1 MFDFAL
7 TEAYAPFTIAFLV
20 MCGIG
25 LIEAIGLGIGA
36 LDLHADIDA
45 DGSSLLQWL
54 GFGEDM
60 PILIWLTSLL
70 ACFVLAG
77 FGIQQAGE
85 ALRGAPFDP
94 LIASGGAV
102 LGALVLNFFV
112 ANLLHRILP
121 REETTAIRPDELVGL
136 RGTVLESPSRR
147 GRPVRTRVTDR
158 FGQVHYVMVEPH
170 DDDAVI
176 PSGRPALLVRRD
188 GPTFYAVEDD
198 PLFEESL

>member
-45 DGSSLLQWL
+45 DGSSFLQWL

-70 ACFVLAG
+70 ACFVLVG
-77 FGIQQAGE
+77 FGIQQGGE
-85 ALRGAPFDP
+85 ALNGAPFAP
-94 LIASGGAV
+94 LMAVAGAV
-102 LGALVLNFFV
+102 PGAFILNFFA
-112 ANLLHRILP
+112 ANLLHRIIP
-121 REETTAIRPDELVGL
+121 KEETTAIRPDELVGT
-136 RGTVLESPSRR
+136 RAIVLESPAKR
-147 GRPVRTRVTDR
+147 GRPVRGRVTDR
-158 FGQVHYVMVEPH
+158 HGQAHYVMVEPN

-176 PSGRPALLVRRD
+176 ASGRMALLVRRE
-188 GPTFYAVEDD
+188 GPTFYAIEDE
-198 PLFEESL
+198 PLFGETL